1 MQSAA
6 LKRIRWTAMLWLV
19 VAAPVFGSQSAPVA
33 ARPTCAL
40 LPFGNA
46 TGQPGAAYLSAVI
59 FQSLY
64 PALERSDAWTLVE
77 RAKLKALLTESDLK
91 AAGIATGKVG
101 PVAGADLL
109 VVGEYRDD
117 GGVVTVTARLVRAGS
132 AEVVRQAVWT
142 GHVSGLSD
150 AMPAWV
156 AAGLTGQPPPAEE
169 LSPEMQRLFS
179 RACHELARG
188 NLDDAIE
195 ASTTILEARAHDV
208 PTLLL
213 RGEAELQKKG
223 WDRYAVKD
231 FSKVLDL
238 DADNIAAKLGLARA
252 KLREDQRGA
261 EEALRWTREVLDV
274 QPDDGRA
281 LLLAAQAHKRAG
293 RVELAVDCAARATQ
307 ELPTYSPAWRML
319 ARLQLAQNDTRLAV
333 ESATR
338 ATQLDP
344 ADPAAWMVLGD
355 AQVAALDREAA
366 AQAFRKAMQCNPPP
380 DMKDALR
387 SRLQEFP

>member
-1 MQSAA
+1 MLGARA
-6 LKRIRWTAMLWLV
+6 KRCRWMLTLWLV
-19 VAAPVFGSQSAPVA
+19 IAAPLLGGQSTPDAV
-33 ARPTCAL
+33 RPTCAL
-40 LPFGNA
+40 LPFENM
-46 TGQPGAAYLSAVI
+46 TEQPGSAYLSAVI
-59 FQSLY
+59 FQSVY
-64 PALERSDAWTLVE
+64 PGLQQSDAWTLVE

-91 AAGIATGKVG
+91 AAGIATGS
-101 PVAGADLL
+101 PSPIPGADLL

-156 AAGLTGQPPPAEE
+156 TAGLTGQPPPADE
-169 LSPEMQRLFS
+169 LSPEMQRLFNQ
-179 RACHELARG
+179 ACHELARG
-188 NLDDAIE
+188 NLDVAIE
-195 ASTTILEARAHDV
+195 ATSAILETHPRDV

-213 RGEAELQKKG
+213 RAEAELQKKG

-231 FSKVLDL
+231 FSTVLNL

-252 KLREDQRGA
+252 KLREDQRGV
-261 EEALRWTREVLDV
+261 EEGLQWIQEVLAV

-281 LLLAAQAHKRAG
+281 LLLAAQAHHRAG
-293 RVELAVDCAARATQ
+293 RIDPAVDYAARSTQ
-307 ELPTYSPAWRML
+307 ELPAYGPAWLML
-319 ARLQLAQNDTRLAV
+319 ARLQLAQNNARLAV

-338 ATQLDP
+338 ATQLDS

-355 AQVAALDREAA
+355 AQLAAHDREAA
-366 AQAFRKAMQCNPPP
+366 AHAFRKAMECNPAP

-387 SRLQEFP
+387 SRLREFN